1 MTEDAIVIGAG
12 FAGLYMVHRLREQ
25 GLSVRG
31 FEAGASVGG
40 TWYWNRY
47 PGARCDSES
56 MYYSYSFLPELEQ
69 EWPLTERYPG
79 QPQIL
84 AYLEHVADRLDL
96 RTHFTF
102 NATITS
108 ARYHEASHRWTV
120 RTGDGAEATATF
132 LITAVGCLSA
142 ANTPAFPGSTEF
154 GGLTLHT
161 GNWPHEPVDLTGQ
174 RVAVI
179 GTGASGIQ
187 AIPVIA
193 EQAAELTVFQRTAQ
207 FTIPAAN
214 GPLDPQL
221 AGLWKQNYREWRRR
235 GRHSRAGIPYP
246 ASTISALTVSAEQR
260 RAAFE
265 GAWEQGGF
273 MFSAGTFNDLVV
285 DPRANELVADF
296 VRSKID
302 EIVHDPAVAARLKPR
317 TFPFG
322 TKRLPLDTNYYA
334 TFNRPNVHLVDLR
347 DTPIESITTEGIRT
361 SAADYPLDV
370 IVYATGFDAL
380 TGPLEALGLQGR
392 QGRSLADAWSQGP
405 KTYLGLAVPG
415 FPNLFTITGPG
426 SPSVLSNM
434 PVSIEQ
440 HVEWIS
446 DCLAYLRAHQV
457 ATIEAQPEA
466 MELWSDHV
474 QQVAQRT
481 LYPQAASWYM
491 GANIPGKPRLFLPY
505 IGGVGNYRDRCA
517 AIAAAGYEGFEL
529 TTEAGQ
535 DTGQREVA

>member
-1 MTEDAIVIGAG
+1 MAGQAGTTDAIVIGAG
-12 FAGLYMVHRLREQ
+12 FAGLYMLHRLREQ
-25 GLSVRG
+25 GMSVRG
-31 FEAGASVGG
+31 FEAGAGVGG

-84 AYLEHVADRLDL
+84 EYLEHVADRLNL
-96 RTHFTF
+96 RADFTF
-102 NATITS
+102 NARITS
-108 ARYHEASHRWTV
+108 ARYDEAANRWTV
-120 RTGDGAEATATF
+120 RTADGDQAAATY
-132 LITAVGCLSA
+132 LVTAVGCLSA
-142 ANTPAFPGSTEF
+142 ANVPAFPGAGEF

-161 GNWPHEPVDLTGQ
+161 GHWPHRPVDLAGQ
-174 RVAVI
+174 RVGVI

-193 EQAAELTVFQRTAQ
+193 EQAGELTVFQRTAQ

-246 ASTISALTVSAEQR
+246 ASTISALEVSAEQR
-260 RAAFE
+260 RTAFE

-273 MFSAGTFNDLVV
+273 MFSAGTFNDLVT

-302 EIVHDPAVAARLKPR
+302 EIVADPAVADRLKPR
-317 TFPFG
+317 AFPFG

-347 DTPIESITTEGIRT
+347 ETPIERITAGGIRT
-361 SAADYPLDV
+361 TGGDHPLDV

-392 QGRSLADAWSQGP
+392 QGRSLAEAWSQGP
-405 KTYLGLAVPG
+405 QTYLGLAVPG

-446 DCLAYLRAHQV
+446 DCLAYLRAHDV
-457 ATIEAQPEA
+457 ATIEARPGAAEA
-466 MELWSDHV
+466 WSDHV

-481 LYPQAASWYM
+481 LYPRAASWYM

-505 IGGVGNYRDRCA
+505 IGGVGHYRDRCD

-529 TTEAGQ
+529 TSQT
-535 DTGQREVA
+535 VAAV